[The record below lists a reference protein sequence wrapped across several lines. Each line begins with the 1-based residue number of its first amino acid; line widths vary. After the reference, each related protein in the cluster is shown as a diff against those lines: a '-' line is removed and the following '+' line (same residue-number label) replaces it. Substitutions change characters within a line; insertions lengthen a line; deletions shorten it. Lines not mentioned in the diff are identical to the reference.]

1 MARRIPSV
9 WPSAT
14 ATVTGSGRPAPA
26 RLSCASRSC
35 ARAPT
40 SRASWSPAAWPRRRS
55 PPWCEGDPQ
64 RFKLAHGVMKLS
76 HVWLKGLEVVAVARP
91 ILEELRDA
99 TGETAA
105 LFRLEEDRGICILEC
120 ESRHVLS
127 ISRGVGDSL
136 KIAQG
141 ATGKAMLAFMPAERQ
156 AAFLAHLPR
165 DGQRIH
171 LEEALR
177 TAVHHAHTI
186 CPGGIFVGALAVA
199 APCFDHRGNVIGSV
213 GLFGPSA
220 RVSEERVSEF
230 ARLVRQAGHKISTLL
245 GFQEPEGVPAETHTP
260 DPELDQPRKRLRKL
274 AKV

>member
-1 MARRIPSV
+1 
-9 WPSAT
+9 
-14 ATVTGSGRPAPA
+14 
-26 RLSCASRSC
+26 
-35 ARAPT
+35 
-40 SRASWSPAAWPRRRS
+40 
-55 PPWCEGDPQ
+55 
-64 RFKLAHGVMKLS
+64 RFKLAHGVIKLS

-177 TAVHHAHTI
+177 TAVHQGT
-186 CPGGIFVGALAVA
+186 
-199 APCFDHRGNVIGSV
+199 
-213 GLFGPSA
+213 PSA
-220 RVSEERVSEF
+220 
-230 ARLVRQAGHKISTLL
+230 AVRSSLALS
-245 GFQEPEGVPAETHTP
+245 P
-260 DPELDQPRKRLRKL
+260 LRPLTSITAVTSSAQL
-274 AKV
+274 AFS